1 MASKQTLKSLLGGSD
16 SREQVSLDLGTP
28 ALRPAVQRAGQY
40 SVAVQAT
47 PKTNSAL
54 QLAQALRQAPQVLGQ
69 ASNIAK
75 GMGAEAAASTMD
87 VEGALADN
95 ETKGILG
102 YDKAYQQGLV
112 KRHFVMNEE
121 AIKER
126 FLNLSRTDS
135 SLKQTP
141 EEFIA
146 TMEAER
152 QAFSAELLD
161 QFGGNGNREQAI
173 AALTG
178 SFVDN
183 LRDEATGAW
192 VDNKKDQAF
201 MQLSADTS
209 DIIKKKGAT
218 AGLKHAQAEI
228 NAWALDLKQS
238 EKATKLRG
246 IIIADAAVLR
256 QQGKISQAEALLK
269 EASTYN
275 LHGNAKLFGSAE
287 GKLEIT
293 KMRDSLAS
301 ARNESESTL
310 KQRMAVTA
318 QSFDVVPTA
327 LLSTLSFEQKNTSML
342 QALDGANVD
351 PEVAQ
356 AELNKNVQDGMSSN
370 DMWQGWKDTVTALG
384 LVASDDSKALL
395 NSVQDDLLR
404 ITKDGIFAKAIKG
417 TTTVEQ
423 YQGASQKIQEYL
435 LKNPTATLRDVPLG
449 YNISK
454 TDPKIQELFETHGA
468 AVEWR
473 NNDASQYDFV
483 VQKNT
488 AALLASSDFGE
499 NQSEYATKY
508 RSLMQQ
514 EAQNVYDASG
524 RDLNTFNTD
533 IVTKSKEIIG
543 DLNEQVKRNNK
554 LDARLKDTITSYEAR
569 TTSINQALEKNETGY
584 IFKETPYPLLQGSTP
599 QQGTTD
605 DEQKQINSALIKERI
620 QMFDDDDAQVLMKG
634 SLLVYGFPTLE
645 SYDENVRLKA
655 RIGFQDFALGKEV
668 RNTLSQAARGWDSE
682 DPTPE
687 QQKAIQFWK
696 NQGYRSSGEI
706 LDIIEAQTSFLSLNY

>member
-16 SREQVSLDLGTP
+16 SRKQVSLDLGTP

-54 QLAQALRQAPQVLGQ
+54 QLAQALRYTPQVLGQ
-69 ASNIAK
+69 VNNIAK
-75 GMGAEAAASTMD
+75 TMGAEAAVNATD
-87 VEGALADN
+87 VEGEMLDD

-112 KRHFVMNEE
+112 KRHFSMNEE
-121 AIKER
+121 TIKTR
-126 FLNLSRTDS
+126 FKNLASN
-135 SLKQTP
+135 
-141 EEFIA
+141 EEFLQMDPNEFLGA
-146 TMEAER
+146 LQGER
-152 QAFSAELLD
+152 QRFNDELLT

-173 AALTG
+173 NALSST
-178 SFVDN
+178 FVDDI
-183 LRDEATGAW
+183 LDATTAEW
-192 VDNKKDQAF
+192 TTNKKQQTEMF
-201 MQLSADTS
+201 ISADAQS
-209 DIIKKKGAT
+209 MFEKHGILAGGLQYMSQEF
-218 AGLKHAQAEI
+218 AGLGMAPKERAEKQRGAVEAHI
-228 NAWALDLKQS
+228 GVLMSQGKFQKVQEALD
-238 EKATKLRG
+238 G
-246 IIIADAAVLR
+246 ADDYNIH
-256 QQGKISQAEALLK
+256 GK
-269 EASTYN
+269 
-275 LHGNAKLFGSAE
+275 AKLFGTSV
-287 GKLEIT
+287 GKAKMMAMRNALE
-293 KMRDSLAS
+293 RSQ
-301 ARNESESTL
+301 NESESTL
-310 KQRMAVTA
+310 KERMAVTS

-327 LLSTLSFEQKNTSML
+327 LLSSLPFEQKNTSML
-342 QALDGANVD
+342 QALDQANVD

-356 AELNKNVQDGMSSN
+356 AELNKNVQEGMSSN

-454 TDPKIQELFETHGA
+454 TDPNIQELFETHGA

-488 AALLASSDFGE
+488 AALLASSAFGE
-499 NQSEYATKY
+499 DQNEYATKY

-514 EAQNVYDASG
+514 EAQNVYDTSG
-524 RDLNTFNTD
+524 RDLITFNTD

-543 DLNEQVKRNNK
+543 DLNEQVKRNK
-554 LDARLKDTITSYEAR
+554 RLDARLKDTITSYEAR

-599 QQGTTD
+599 QEGTTE

-620 QMFDDDDAQVLMKG
+620 QMFDDDEAQVLMKG

-706 LDIIEAQTSFLSLNY
+706 LDIVAAQASYHSLNY

>member
-1 MASKQTLKSLLGGSD
+1 
-16 SREQVSLDLGTP
+16 
-28 ALRPAVQRAGQY
+28 
-40 SVAVQAT
+40 
-47 PKTNSAL
+47 
-54 QLAQALRQAPQVLGQ
+54 
-69 ASNIAK
+69 
-75 GMGAEAAASTMD
+75 
-87 VEGALADN
+87 
-95 ETKGILG
+95 
-102 YDKAYQQGLV
+102 
-112 KRHFVMNEE
+112 MNEE

-146 TMEAER
+146 TMEGER

-183 LRDEATGAW
+183 LRDEATSQW

-201 MQLSADTS
+201 MGLSADTS
-209 DIIKKKGAT
+209 DIIKKQGVT
-218 AGLKHAQAEI
+218 AGLKHARSEMD
-228 NAWALDLKQS
+228 AWALDLKPS
-238 EKATKLRG
+238 EKAMKLRG
-246 IIIADAAVLR
+246 IITADAAVLMA
-256 QQGKISQAEALLK
+256 QGKISQAEALLD
-269 EASTYN
+269 EASTYS

-287 GKLEIT
+287 GKMEIT
-293 KMRDSLAS
+293 TMRDRLES
-301 ARNESESTL
+301 AKNESESTL

-327 LLSTLSFEQKNTSML
+327 LLSSALSFEQKSASML
-342 QALDGANVD
+342 QALDQAEVD

-356 AELNKNVQDGMSSN
+356 AELNKNVQDSMSSN
-370 DMWQGWKDTVTALG
+370 EMWQGWKDTVTALG
-384 LVASDDSKALL
+384 LVSSDDSKALL
-395 NSVQDDLLR
+395 NSVQDDLYN
-404 ITKDGIFAKAIKG
+404 ITNNETFAKAIKG
-417 TTTVEQ
+417 TTTKEQ

-488 AALLASSDFGE
+488 AALLASSAFGE
-499 NQSEYATKY
+499 DQNEYATKY

-514 EAQNVYDASG
+514 EAQNVYDTSG
-524 RDLNTFNTD
+524 RDLITFNTD

-543 DLNEQVKRNNK
+543 DLNEQVKRNK
-554 LDARLKDTITSYEAR
+554 RLDARLKDTITSYEAR

-599 QQGTTD
+599 QEGTTE

-620 QMFDDDDAQVLMKG
+620 QMFDDDEAQVLMKG

-706 LDIIEAQTSFLSLNY
+706 LDIVAAQASYHSLNY